1 MKFYDTNALLN
12 LGEKAFSEKFAIA
25 DITLRELES
34 IKTNRNKDEEV
45 KHKARKVAHLLDK
58 HSDMIIVFPT
68 KEEDY
73 DYPDEG
79 IIKAADALNY
89 SIQNG
94 AYNAS
99 DLQFVTDDICCKLLA
114 RNVYK
119 LPVESTESQES
130 IYKGYKYIDGNTE
143 QINELMSSDDFIS
156 SFVQNEYLI
165 IHNKDDNTN
174 KEMRFFDGEFLP
186 LKLPPSKYIKGKNS
200 LQRCALDLLNNP
212 DITVASIMG
221 GYGSGKTFIAMKM
234 ALYHVQEKG
243 NQAHILGVRTPE
255 GEGKEVGYLPGQLEN
270 KIDNFFTPLMQQLD
284 GGEFELESL
293 KQRGVLDCNIPF
305 YLKGTTYN
313 DTIMLCDE
321 AEDLTEKEIKL
332 IGTRLGSNSKVY
344 FSGDYKQSVVN
355 SSKENALVRMC
366 NEFKGHDNFGCIYL
380 SEDVR
385 STTSKMFAN
394 LFNGIN

>member
-12 LGEKAFSEKFAIA
+12 LGEKAFSEKFCIA

-45 KHKARKVAHLLDK
+45 KHKARKVSHLLDE
-58 HSDMIIVFPT
+58 HSDLVKVIRVD
-68 KEEDY
+68 KEDY
-73 DYPDEG
+73 SYPDEG
-79 IIKAADALNY
+79 ILSAANIVYLN
-89 SIQNG
+89 N
-94 AYNAS
+94 S
-99 DLQFVTDDICCKLLA
+99 DNFSFVTDDICCKLLA
-114 RNVYK
+114 RNVYN
-119 LPVESTESQES
+119 LPVEGTDFKES
-130 IYKGYKYIDGNTE
+130 IYKGYKYIDDNTE

-385 STTSKMFAN
+385 SSTSKMFAN
-394 LFNGIN
+394 LFNGIRDS

>member
-45 KHKARKVAHLLDK
+45 KHKARKVVHLLDEY
-58 HSDMIIVFPT
+58 SDLVKIIT
-68 KEEDY
+68 ISKEEY
-73 DYPDEG
+73 SYPDEG
-79 IIKAADALNY
+79 IIFAAN
-89 SIQNG
+89 I
-94 AYNAS
+94 AYLDNQDNFS
-99 DLQFVTDDICCKLLA
+99 FVTDDICCKLLA
-114 RNVYK
+114 RNVYN
-119 LPVESTESQES
+119 LPVESTVDSKES
-130 IYKGYKYIDGNTE
+130 IYKGYKYIDGDTG
-143 QINELMSSDDFIS
+143 QINELMSSEDFIS

-332 IGTRLGSNSKVY
+332 IGTRLGNNSKVY

-366 NEFKGHDNFGCIYL
+366 NEFKGQNNFGCIYL

-394 LFNGIN
+394 LFNGVRDD

>member
-45 KHKARKVAHLLDK
+45 KHKARKVAHLLDE
-58 HSDMIIVFPT
+58 HSDLVKVIHVD
-68 KEEDY
+68 KEDY

-79 IIKAADALNY
+79 ILSAANITYLNNQDNF
-89 SIQNG
+89 S
-94 AYNAS
+94 
-99 DLQFVTDDICCKLLA
+99 FVTDDICCKLLA
-114 RNVYK
+114 RNVYEF
-119 LPVESTESQES
+119 PVESTESQES
-130 IYKGYKYIDGNTE
+130 IYKGYKHIDGNTNE
-143 QINELMSSDDFIS
+143 INELMSSEDFIS

-394 LFNGIN
+394 LF

>member
-45 KHKARKVAHLLDK
+45 KHKARKISRFLDEHYDLVK
-58 HSDMIIVFPT
+58 VIRVS
-68 KEEDY
+68 KEDY

-79 IIKAADALNY
+79 IITAANNVY
-89 SIQNG
+89 QN
-94 AYNAS
+94 NINNFS
-99 DLQFVTDDICCKLLA
+99 FVTDDICCKLIA
-114 RNVYK
+114 RNVYN
-119 LPVESTESQES
+119 LPVEGTDFKES

-143 QINELMSSDDFIS
+143 QINELMSSEDFIS

-221 GYGSGKTFIAMKM
+221 GYGSGKTFLAMKM

-366 NEFKGHDNFGCIYL
+366 NEFKRHDNFGCIYL

-385 STTSKMFAN
+385 SSTSKMFAN

>member
-45 KHKARKVAHLLDK
+45 KHKARKVAHLLDE
-58 HSDMIIVFPT
+58 HSDLVKVIHVD
-68 KEEDY
+68 KEDY

-79 IIKAADALNY
+79 ILSAANIAYLNNQDNF
-89 SIQNG
+89 S
-94 AYNAS
+94 
-99 DLQFVTDDICCKLLA
+99 FVTDDICCKLLA
-114 RNVYK
+114 RNVYEF
-119 LPVESTESQES
+119 PVESTESQES
-130 IYKGYKYIDGNTE
+130 IYKGYEYIDGNTE
-143 QINELMSSDDFIS
+143 QINELMSSEDFIS

-366 NEFKGHDNFGCIYL
+366 NEFKGQNNFGCIYL

-385 STTSKMFAN
+385 SITSKMFAN
-394 LFNGIN
+394 LFNGVRDD

>member
-45 KHKARKVAHLLDK
+45 KHKARKVAHLLDEY
-58 HSDMIIVFPT
+58 SDLVKVIHVD
-68 KEEDY
+68 KEDY
-73 DYPDEG
+73 DYPDGG
-79 IIKAADALNY
+79 ILSAANITYLNNQDNF
-89 SIQNG
+89 S
-94 AYNAS
+94 
-99 DLQFVTDDICCKLLA
+99 FVTDDICCKLLA
-114 RNVYK
+114 RNVYEF
-119 LPVESTESQES
+119 PVESTESQES
-130 IYKGYKYIDGNTE
+130 IYKGYKYIDGNTNE
-143 QINELMSSDDFIS
+143 INELMSSEDFIS

-332 IGTRLGSNSKVY
+332 IGTRLGNNSKVY

-366 NEFKGHDNFGCIYL
+366 NEFKGQNNFGCIYL

-394 LFNGIN
+394 LFNGVRDD

>member
-1 MKFYDTNALLN
+1 MKFYDTNALLE
-12 LGEKAFSEKFAIA
+12 LQEKAFTEKFAIT
-25 DITLRELES
+25 DITLRELEH
-34 IKTNRNKDEEV
+34 IKTNKNKDTTLKE
-45 KHKARKVAHLLDK
+45 KAEKLAHLLDD
-58 HSDMIIVFPT
+58 HYDLIELFPT
-68 KEEDY
+68 KRSDY

-79 IIKAADALNY
+79 IVKMADVLIH
-89 SIQNG
+89 SSQG
-94 AYNAS
+94 NAS
-99 DLQFVTDDICCKLLA
+99 EESDFQFVSNDICCKLLA

-119 LPVESTESQES
+119 LPVESTGSQES
-130 IYKGYKYIDGNTE
+130 IYKGYKHIDGNTNE
-143 QINELMSSDDFIS
+143 INELMSSEDFIS

-394 LFNGIN
+394 LF

>member
-45 KHKARKVAHLLDK
+45 KHKARNVAHLLDE
-58 HSDMIIVFPT
+58 HSDLVKVIHVD
-68 KEEDY
+68 KEDY

-79 IIKAADALNY
+79 ILSAANTTYLNNQDNF
-89 SIQNG
+89 S
-94 AYNAS
+94 
-99 DLQFVTDDICCKLLA
+99 FVTDDICCKLLA
-114 RNVYK
+114 RNVYN

-143 QINELMSSDDFIS
+143 QINELMSSEDFMS

-366 NEFKGHDNFGCIYL
+366 NEFKGQNNFGCIYL

-385 STTSKMFAN
+385 SSTSKMFAN
-394 LFNGIN
+394 LFNGVRDD

>member
-12 LGEKAFSEKFAIA
+12 LGEKAFSEKFCIA

-45 KHKARKVAHLLDK
+45 KHKARKVAHLLDE
-58 HSDMIIVFPT
+58 HSDLVEAVCVN
-68 KEEDY
+68 KDEY

-79 IIKAADALNY
+79 IIKAANSVY
-89 SIQNG
+89 QN
-94 AYNAS
+94 NINNFS
-99 DLQFVTDDICCKLLA
+99 FVTDDICCKLLA
-114 RNVYK
+114 RNVYN
-119 LPVESTESQES
+119 LPVEGTDFKES
-130 IYKGYKYIDGNTE
+130 IYKGYQYIDGNTD
-143 QINELMSSDDFIS
+143 QINELMSSEDFIS

-270 KIDNFFTPLMQQLD
+270 KIDNFFTPLTQQLD

-385 STTSKMFAN
+385 SSTSKMFAN